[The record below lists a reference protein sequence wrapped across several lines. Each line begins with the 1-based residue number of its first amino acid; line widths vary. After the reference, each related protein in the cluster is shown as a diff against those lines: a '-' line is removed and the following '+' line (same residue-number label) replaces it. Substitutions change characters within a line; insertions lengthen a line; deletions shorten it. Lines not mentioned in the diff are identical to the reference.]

1 MKQQSVKNTT
11 LANTRSW
18 PWYKAWSSTLFHPN
32 IATGET
38 LLSEGNVKFWQAI
51 LWLVVS
57 SIVSAIVMQLLIMVK
72 EPNQFTWQSFFTM
85 TGRNL
90 IGSLIIPIGILF
102 FCTAIHLVAK
112 LFRSKG
118 TFQNFFVVYAAFF
131 APLWIPFFITVNLGI
146 SVYKIQA
153 FVWLFLIL
161 WLYWLLVINPVAIRA
176 VYRFRW
182 IGAFLISLAVISCFL
197 VLFLVYC
204 LRTTLVF

>member
-1 MKQQSVKNTT
+1 
-11 LANTRSW
+11 
-18 PWYKAWSSTLFHPN
+18 
-32 IATGET
+32 
-38 LLSEGNVKFWQAI
+38 
-51 LWLVVS
+51 
-57 SIVSAIVMQLLIMVK
+57 
-72 EPNQFTWQSFFTM
+72 M
-85 TGRNL
+85 TSRNL
-90 IGSLIIPIGILF
+90 IGSLIIPIGVLF
-102 FCTAIHLVAK
+102 FCAAIHLVAK
-112 LFRSKG
+112 LFRRKG
-118 TFQNFFVVYAAFF
+118 AFQNFFVVYTAFF
-131 APLWIPFFITVNLGI
+131 APLWIPIFITVNLGI